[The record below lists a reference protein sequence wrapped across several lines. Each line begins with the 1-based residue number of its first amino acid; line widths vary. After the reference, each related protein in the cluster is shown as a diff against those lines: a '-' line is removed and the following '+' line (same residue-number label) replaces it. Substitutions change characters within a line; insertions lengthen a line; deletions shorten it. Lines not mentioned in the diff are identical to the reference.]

1 MASALEQTRQKVEE
15 RLKYIVHRYD
25 KELWANVKRQ
35 EYMQKIEGHFKLV
48 ASDPEK
54 LEKLSIRISEFI
66 DKLK

>member
-1 MASALEQTRQKVEE
+1 
-15 RLKYIVHRYD
+15 
-25 KELWANVKRQ
+25 
-35 EYMQKIEGHFKLV
+35 MQKIEGHFKLV